1 MPLTDEQRRQA
12 AQVLA
17 HKAVGTSPPP
27 PAAPPPKQG
36 PFAKKRAAGG
46 QGSGGPPAAH
56 HLAFLEGFSRLVVAA
71 MTDQGKTLDS
81 LHFDGAIDAPGRQL
95 LERVRRVFIEAQS
108 SADDRAKA
116 AAAWPAVEAELHQA
130 TAAARQAGV
139 PAGTVDGVEDNIA
152 AAADAYIHVRRK
164 GPRQIETDVGY
175 EELLTGLEG
184 LLTVVDHGSDPG
196 ARRAALA
203 GVKFGPDL
211 AQRHLDLLERLRH
224 LLVLARTPGHGH
236 QAVAAWDAWFGDIN
250 YVLKR
255 MGEIE
260 EVDKTTRAR
269 RQDIIRSLNRV
280 HQDVVLDAA
289 YQESHDQAA
298 AQVKMP
304 QPSAPRDRQRLREA
318 VESLEKADE
327 LRKKADELTTKSILQ
342 AAAGSKEGDVELMG
356 QIFEL
361 VHGGVEI
368 DHLLDELKKK
378 KGVDQWITVG
388 ELVDKITSTAHTLEE
403 FTFTY
408 LETHAEAQ
416 AAHFLETGAEE
427 MAEHWEKIGKW
438 AKSTGEALKVVGT
451 IATVVTV
458 AVSAVKVVRY
468 LLEGKIEEAVKEAVS
483 TAIGVGAGM
492 VAGAAGTAFFAGIAF
507 GIETEIEGLKGA
519 AAMIAYC
526 REENRKSAIGSFY
539 NVIDGFAGEA
549 KDFVADLKVLGNP
562 ADRQEWPK
570 AQANLASYAQWWGVC
585 LKRLNGQMD
594 HDRKDVIGG
603 QPEFL
608 EELGTEAVNIMLAG
622 VPASTYEEM
631 AQQVHTLLVGATMLS
646 YHLAEQAKAEDDK
659 SQAEARAAQEDD
671 D

>member
-1 MPLTDEQRRQA
+1 MPLTDEQRRRA
-12 AQVLA
+12 AQALA

-27 PAAPPPKQG
+27 AAATPGKPS

-46 QGSGGPPAAH
+46 QGPASPPAH
-56 HLAFLEGFSRLVVAA
+56 HMAFLEAFSRLVVAA
-71 MTDQGKTLDS
+71 MTDEGKTLDS
-81 LHFDGAIDAPGRQL
+81 VHFDGAVDAAGRQL
-95 LERVRRVFIEAQS
+95 LERVRRVFIQAQG

-116 AAAWPAVEAELHQA
+116 ATAWPAVEAELHKA
-130 TAAARQAGV
+130 TTAARQAGV
-139 PAGTVDGVEDNIA
+139 PAGAVDGVEDNIA
-152 AAADAYIHVRRK
+152 AAADAYIHVHRK
-164 GPRQIETDVGY
+164 GPRQVETDVGY
-175 EELLTGLEG
+175 EELLTGLEA
-184 LLTVVDHGSDPG
+184 LLDVVDRGSDPG
-196 ARRAALA
+196 ERRAALTN
-203 GVKFGPDL
+203 VKFGPDL

-236 QAVAAWDAWFGDIN
+236 EAVAAWDAWFGDIN
-250 YVLKR
+250 YVMKR
-255 MGEIE
+255 MGEIDE
-260 EVDKTTRAR
+260 IDKTTRAR
-269 RQDIIRSLNRV
+269 RQAIIRNLNRI
-280 HQDVVLDAA
+280 HQDVVLGAA
-289 YQESHDQAA
+289 YQESHEKAA

-304 QPSAPRDRQRLREA
+304 EPNAPRDRERLREA
-318 VESLEKADE
+318 VEGLEKADE

-342 AAAGSKEGDVELMG
+342 AAAGAKAGDVKLMG

-378 KGVDQWITVG
+378 KGVDKWITVG
-388 ELVDKITSTAHTLEE
+388 ELVEKITATASTLEE

-427 MAEHWEKIGKW
+427 LAEHWEQVGKW
-438 AKSTGEALKVVGT
+438 AKRTGEALKVVGT

-458 AVSAVKVVRY
+458 AVSAVKVVHY
-468 LLEGKIEEAVKEAVS
+468 LIEGKIEEAAKEALS
-483 TAIGVGAGM
+483 TAIGVGAGL

-507 GIETEIEGLKGA
+507 GIEAEIEGLKGA

-526 REENRKSAIGSFY
+526 REENRSSAIGSFY
-539 NVIDGFAGEA
+539 HVIDGFAGEA

-570 AQANLASYAQWWGVC
+570 AEANLASYARWWGVC
-585 LKRLNGQMD
+585 LKRLSGQMD
-594 HDRKDVIGG
+594 HERKDVIGG

-608 EELGTEAVNIMLAG
+608 EALGPEAVNIMLAG
-622 VPASTYEEM
+622 EPASTYEGI
-631 AQQVHTLLVGATMLS
+631 AKQVHTLLVGATMLS

-659 SQAEARAAQEDD
+659 RQEEVRAAKGDGD
-671 D
+671 

>member
-1 MPLTDEQRRQA
+1 MPLTDEQRRRA
-12 AQVLA
+12 AQALA
-17 HKAVGTSPPP
+17 HKAVGFSPP
-27 PAAPPPKQG
+27 PAATPPTKPS
-36 PFAKKRAAGG
+36 PFAKKPVAAG
-46 QGSGGPPAAH
+46 QGPGAPLAH

-81 LHFDGAIDAPGRQL
+81 VSFDGAVDASGRQL
-95 LERVRRVFIEAQS
+95 LERVRQVFIEAQR

-116 AAAWPAVEAELHQA
+116 AAAWPAVEAQLHQA

-139 PAGTVDGVEDNIA
+139 PAGAVDGAEDNIA
-152 AAADAYIHVRRK
+152 AAADAYIHVHRK
-164 GPRQIETDVGY
+164 GPRQVETDVGY
-175 EELLTGLEG
+175 EELLRGLEA
-184 LLTVVDHGSDPG
+184 LLDVVDRGSDPG
-196 ARRAALA
+196 ERRAALA
-203 GVKFGPDL
+203 NVKFGSDL

-224 LLVLARTPGHGH
+224 ILVLARTPGHGH
-236 QAVAAWDAWFGDIN
+236 EAVAAWDAWFGDVN

-260 EVDKTTRAR
+260 EIDKTTRAR
-269 RQDIIRSLNRV
+269 RQDIIQSLNRI
-280 HQDVVLDAA
+280 HQDVVLGAA
-289 YQESHDQAA
+289 YQESHEKAV

-304 QPSAPRDRQRLREA
+304 EPSAPRDRERLREA
-318 VESLEKADE
+318 VEGLEQADE
-327 LRKKADELTTKSILQ
+327 LRKKGEELTTKSILQ
-342 AAAGSKEGDVELMG
+342 VAAGSNKGDVELMG

-361 VHGGVEI
+361 VHGGVEM

-378 KGVDQWITVG
+378 KGVDKWITIG
-388 ELVDKITSTAHTLEE
+388 ELVDKITSTASTLEE

-416 AAHFLETGAEE
+416 AAHFLETGAED
-427 MAEHWEKIGKW
+427 MAEHWEQVGKW
-438 AKSTGEALKVVGT
+438 AKSSGEALKVVGT
-451 IATVVTV
+451 IAIVVTV
-458 AVSAVKVVRY
+458 AVSAVKVVHY
-468 LLEGKIEEAVKEAVS
+468 LIEGKIEEAAKEALS
-483 TAIGVGAGM
+483 TAVGVGVGL

-507 GIETEIEGLKGA
+507 SIEAEIEGLKGA

-539 NVIDGFAGEA
+539 YVIDGFAGEA

-585 LKRLNGQMD
+585 LKRLSGQMD

-608 EELGTEAVNIMLAG
+608 EELGTEAMNIMLAG
-622 VPASTYEEM
+622 EPASTYEGT
-631 AQQVHTLLVGATMLS
+631 AKQVHTLLVAATMLS

-659 SQAEARAAQEDD
+659 TQAEARAAKADD
-671 D
+671 